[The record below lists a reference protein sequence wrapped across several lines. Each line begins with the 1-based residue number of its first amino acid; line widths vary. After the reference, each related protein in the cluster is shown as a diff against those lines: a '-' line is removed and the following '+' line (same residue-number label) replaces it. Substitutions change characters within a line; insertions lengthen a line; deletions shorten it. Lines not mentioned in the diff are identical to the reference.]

1 MGAAATA
8 TAATIFTLLNGV
20 CCRCLSV
27 HLTHAP
33 FLTCHYFSRQPRNQ
47 LEKLYKFC
55 KFAFGIWFIYSI
67 RRIGYYCDS
76 CNSFLA
82 KQHLEGRMIGAFLDI
97 SMQRRFLCGANP
109 DFYLVYLIVRL
120 ILPPVQY
127 IIWTFQL
134 WFSSNH
140 LLKCG
145 FVWKH
150 WKSNLWNTFLGT
162 ENRGFR
168 KLIGLDFVIDSL

>member
-1 MGAAATA
+1 MGSAADVYQC
-8 TAATIFTLLNGV
+8 TLLM
-20 CCRCLSV
+20 LLFSV
-27 HLTHAP
+27 AP
-33 FLTCHYFSRQPRNQ
+33 LKIT
-47 LEKLYKFC
+47 KK
-55 KFAFGIWFIYSI
+55 SI
-67 RRIGYYCDS
+67 REALRIIVMQVCLWYWGYLFNQKN
-76 CNSFLA
+76 CNCFRLLLA

-97 SMQRRFLCGANP
+97 SMQRRFLCGADP

-127 IIWTFQL
+127 IIWTFRL

-150 WKSNLWNTFLGT
+150 CKGNINHSLNDVDLLPFTAI
-162 ENRGFR
+162 RG
-168 KLIGLDFVIDSL
+168 